1 MKLLSLPGNLT
12 AAFFKIATWAHILAA
27 IGVIGSVAQSVANQ
41 PLLNL
46 AFGQSR
52 GAALSLAAI
61 AISHAATTI
70 TAYSA
75 PLGAVRLSIGS
86 SPASRSSVAMSSVFA
101 LETM

>member
-75 PLGAVRLSIGS
+75 PLGAVSTVVV
-86 SPASRSSVAMSSVFA
+86 PVAASHT
-101 LETM
+101 ETTPTTTT

>member
-1 MKLLSLPGNLT
+1 MNLLKVLPANLT
-12 AAFFKIATWAHILAA
+12 TAFFKIATWANILAA

-52 GAALSLAAI
+52 GAALSLVAI
-61 AISHAATTI
+61 AVSHAATTI

-75 PLGAVRLSIGS
+75 PIGGATTVVVPL
-86 SPASRSSVAMSSVFA
+86 AAA
-101 LETM
+101 HTETTTTTTT